1 MLSSPG
7 GFARETSAASRER
20 EKSMLIRFRVANFRS
35 LRDEQEL
42 SLVAALRGGR
52 RDLLR
57 VEGLGVD
64 LLRVAG
70 IYGPNAAGKSNVLEA
85 LLFMAEAV
93 VGSHRLWPPEGPV
106 PREPFL
112 LDQESRREPSLFE
125 ADIVVEGVSY
135 QYGFVLD
142 DEKVLEEWL
151 HAFPH
156 GRRQVWFSRDVSAAE
171 TFAFGKK
178 LKGNNRLLARLTRPN
193 CLFLS
198 VAAGYNHE
206 SLTTVYRWFA
216 RKLRSATAQERV
228 SWTAFQDLI
237 HRRERKG
244 EENPLLDFLQLADLG
259 VTGFEVR
266 EQAPGRSSGD
276 EESSFRSPDGNRWT
290 FELKHQAGEATVAL
304 PLSKESRGTRAWLS
318 LLGPILE
325 SLESGSLLCVD
336 ELDASLHPRLAVE
349 VIQIFQDPD
358 LNPNGAQL
366 LFNTHDTSLLGTLL
380 GDPVLHRDQVWFVE
394 KDRAGASR
402 LYPLTDFKPRKLE
415 NVERGYF
422 HGRYGAVPFL
432 SPRCLLHVQKQE
444 R

>member
-1 MLSSPG
+1 
-7 GFARETSAASRER
+7 
-20 EKSMLIRFRVANFRS
+20 MLIRFRAANFRS

-42 SLVAALRGGR
+42 SMVAALRGGR
-52 RDLLR
+52 RDLLQ
-57 VEGLGVD
+57 VEGLAVD

-70 IYGPNAAGKSNVLEA
+70 IYGPNAAGKSNVLDA

-93 VGSHRLWPPEGPV
+93 VGSHRLWPPEGPI

-112 LDQESRREPSLFE
+112 LDRESRGEPSLFE
-125 ADIVVEGVSY
+125 VDLVVEGVNY

-142 DEKVLEEWL
+142 DERILEEWL
-151 HAFPH
+151 HAFPN
-156 GRRQVWFSRDVSAAE
+156 GRRQVWFSRDVTASE
-171 TFAFGKK
+171 PFVFGKK

-206 SLTTVYRWFA
+206 ALFAVYRWFA
-216 RKLRSATAQERV
+216 RELRSAAAQERV

-237 HRRERKG
+237 HRRELK
-244 EENPLLDFLQLADLG
+244 EEEDPLLDLLQRADLG

-266 EQAPGRSSGD
+266 QQAPGRSSDD
-276 EESSFRSPDGNRWT
+276 EDGSIRSPDGSRWT
-290 FELKHQAGEATVAL
+290 FELTHQAGAATVAL

-325 SLESGSLLCVD
+325 TLESGSLLCVD
-336 ELDASLHPRLAVE
+336 EIDASLHPHLAVE
-349 VIQIFQDPD
+349 VIQIFQDPGV
-358 LNPNGAQL
+358 NPNGAQL

-380 GDPVLHRDQVWFVE
+380 GEPVLHRDQVWFVE

-415 NVERGYF
+415 NIERGYF
-422 HGRYGAVPFL
+422 HGRYGAIPFL
-432 SPRCLLHVQKQE
+432 SPRSLLHVQKQE